1 MNEQNL
7 IPITQRSE
15 NEQKEMRS
23 KGGRKSGET
32 RRRKR
37 DLKAAMNELLNMD
50 VVCPDILNKTI
61 EMGIVSSLD
70 YNAAIVAAMVRKA
83 TGGDVAAFKEI
94 RNLIGKDNDTERL
107 KLQKKELAIKEKRSG
122 DNEES
127 GEVKIIDDING

>member
-1 MNEQNL
+1 MNEGNL
-7 IPITQRSE
+7 IPIRTESE
-15 NEQKEMRS
+15 AREKGAA
-23 KGGRKSGET
+23 GGRKSGEA

-50 VVCPDILNKTI
+50 VVCPDILDKTT
-61 EMGIVSSLD
+61 EMGIVGSLD

-83 TGGDVAAFKEI
+83 AGGDVAAFKEI

-107 KLQKKELAIKEKRSG
+107 KLQKKELAIKEKRNG

>member
-1 MNEQNL
+1 MNEGNL
-7 IPITQRSE
+7 IPIRTESE
-15 NEQKEMRS
+15 AREKGAA
-23 KGGRKSGET
+23 GGRKSGET

-50 VVCPDILNKTI
+50 VVCPDILDKTT

-83 TGGDVAAFKEI
+83 AGGDVAAFKEI
-94 RNLIGKDNDTERL
+94 RNLIGNDNDTERL
-107 KLQKKELAIKEKRSG
+107 KLQKKELAIKEKHSG

>member
-23 KGGRKSGET
+23 KGGRKSGEA

-83 TGGDVAAFKEI
+83 AGGDVAAFKEI

-107 KLQKKELAIKEKRSG
+107 KLQKKELAIKEKRNG

>member
-1 MNEQNL
+1 MNEGNL
-7 IPITQRSE
+7 IPIRTESE
-15 NEQKEMRS
+15 AREKGAA
-23 KGGRKSGET
+23 GGRKSGEA

-50 VVCPDILNKTI
+50 VVCPDILDKTT

-70 YNAAIVAAMVRKA
+70 YNAAIVAAIVRKA
-83 TGGDVAAFKEI
+83 AGGDVAAFKEI

-122 DNEES
+122 DNKES